1 VAITDL
7 RAEVSAAPDGALVLA
22 LEGDLDMHSEH
33 LVASWVSAFQAEA
46 SYVIDLSRVTMIDT
60 SGLNGLV
67 KAQAIADHRRAK
79 LVLRAPT
86 KQALDLLMLTGLDL
100 HFTIT

>member
-1 VAITDL
+1 MAITDL
-7 RAEVSAAPDGALVLA
+7 RAEVSAAPDGALLLA
-22 LEGDLDMHSEH
+22 LEGDLDIHSEQ

-46 SYVIDLSRVTMIDT
+46 SYIIDLSGVTLIDT

-67 KAQAIADHRRAK
+67 KAQAIANQRRAK